1 MFVNG
6 VRLGSQAIL
15 EEELSI
21 GDPVTVDVIANQV
34 DMTTTYM
41 SGTDTFWMALSV
53 KVNTAD
59 RGLTLSNRLRA
70 EVSILPCN
78 MFNIQLSCS
87 QNSHDFIYFSNFIT
101 VCQLMFF
108 NSETLFLSYPG
119 CGSNNL

>member
-1 MFVNG
+1 MYLNS
-6 VRLGSQAIL
+6 VRMTSQDIL
-15 EEELSI
+15 EEEVSI

-70 EVSILPCN
+70 EGVDPT
-78 MFNIQLSCS
+78 
-87 QNSHDFIYFSNFIT
+87 IYET
-101 VCQLMFF
+101 KVCQGRVVYLKPPSGGAE
-108 NSETLFLSYPG
+108 NDSS
-119 CGSNNL
+119 S